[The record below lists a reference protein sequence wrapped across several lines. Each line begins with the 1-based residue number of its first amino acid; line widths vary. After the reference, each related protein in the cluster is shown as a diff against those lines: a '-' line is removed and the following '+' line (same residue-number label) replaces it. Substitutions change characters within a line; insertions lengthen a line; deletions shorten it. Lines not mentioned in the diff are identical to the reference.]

1 MMIVEHS
8 RRRMTMTMMTT
19 MTTMAIE
26 AKAIVATMEI
36 LPVEEENIAEQTL
49 QSFLEICILKPCM
62 TRMRLMKK

>member
-1 MMIVEHS
+1 
-8 RRRMTMTMMTT
+8 MTMTMMTT